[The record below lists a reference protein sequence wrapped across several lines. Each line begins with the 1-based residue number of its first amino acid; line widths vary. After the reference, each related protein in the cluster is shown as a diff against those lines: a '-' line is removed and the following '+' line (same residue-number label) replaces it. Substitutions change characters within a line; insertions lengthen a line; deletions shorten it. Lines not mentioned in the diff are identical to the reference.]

1 MAGNGSRRSGPVPR
15 GSLCAGACG
24 SDAPGALGHLLSQK
38 PEIPLY
44 LLGLVVAVCA
54 SAALTYVVRAFARR
68 AGLVDP
74 CGERKVHVHP
84 VPRIGGVAIVLS
96 FAVTMTAIMALF
108 GQHVLAENGRGLAT
122 VIGGAL
128 AVHLVGLVDDVRP
141 IRPRWKL
148 LAQIVIAS
156 GVFIAGVRV
165 TTLSLPFVGVVDLG
179 SIVGMLFTV
188 VWFVGLTNAFNLIDG
203 LDGLA
208 AGAAL
213 FALTTMFV
221 VASLNG
227 LVGPAT
233 VTIILAGAVVG
244 FLFFNFHPASIFLGD
259 SGSMFVGFMLA
270 GIGLLGSQKSPT
282 VVAVAIPIVSLG
294 LPVLDTTLAVLRRFL
309 RGQPIFSADRAH
321 IHHRLLS
328 LGHSPR
334 RVALLLYTAC
344 ALLGL
349 SGMLLVNDSAYVAV
363 VLLLIGLGV
372 GLAVQ
377 RLRYYEFEELAR
389 LLRRGVQQ
397 RKVIGRNVRI
407 REASVRVSDLTDLD
421 KVFQALE
428 STFEQDEFECA
439 EVRLRRSF
447 VGAGPNGEAYRR
459 LDDDVPVWAWHRS
472 NVTLAA
478 CWEIRLPFLA
488 PSGERI
494 GSLVLWQDGRGDDV
508 SLADMHAIAHDL
520 RAVVE
525 QKLLALWEPWDD
537 EVETP
542 VAMAGDRALPSE
554 RPVPIARSVERAPLA
569 IEKDRAA
576 GAKGDAGR
584 ERGVRTPSGNFRL
597 RSAPLT

>member
-1 MAGNGSRRSGPVPR
+1 MLRTLWGRVSSGAS
-15 GSLCAGACG
+15 G
-24 SDAPGALGHLLSQK
+24 APGLLLSQK

-44 LLGLVVAVCA
+44 LIGLVIAVC
-54 SAALTYVVRAFARR
+54 SSSALTFVVREFARR

-74 CGERKVHVHP
+74 CGERKVHVNP

-96 FAVTMTAIMALF
+96 VAVSMTAIIGLF
-108 GQHVLAENGRGLAT
+108 GQHVLAANARGLAT
-122 VIGGAL
+122 VMGGAL

-141 IRPRWKL
+141 MHARWKF
-148 LAQIVIAS
+148 LAQVVIAL
-156 GVFIAGVRV
+156 GVYVAGLRV
-165 TTLSLPFVGVVDLG
+165 TTLSLPFAGIVNLG
-179 SIVGMLFTV
+179 SAIGMVFTIA
-188 VWFVGLTNAFNLIDG
+188 WFVGITNAFNLIDG

-221 VASLNG
+221 VASFNG
-227 LVGPAT
+227 LVGAAT
-233 VTIILAGAVVG
+233 VTIILAGATVG
-244 FLFFNFHPASIFLGD
+244 FLCFNFHPASIFLGD
-259 SGSMFVGFMLA
+259 SGSLFLGFMLA

-282 VVAVAIPIVSLG
+282 VIAVAIPIVSLG
-294 LPVLDTTLAVLRRFL
+294 LPVLDTALAVARRFL

-334 RVALLLYTAC
+334 RVALLLYSAC

-363 VLLLIGLGV
+363 VLLVIGLGV
-372 GLAVQ
+372 GLAIQ

-389 LLRRGVQQ
+389 LVMRGVRQ

-407 REASVRVSDLTDLD
+407 REASMRVSDLTDLD
-421 KVFQALE
+421 HVFDALE
-428 STFEQDEFECA
+428 AMFAQDEFECA

-447 VGAGPNGEAYRR
+447 VGSEAGASTGADGYRR

-494 GSLVLWQDGRGDDV
+494 GSLVLWQDGRAYDV
-508 SLADMHAIAHDL
+508 CLADVHAIAHDL
-520 RAVVE
+520 RGVVE
-525 QKLLALWEPWDD
+525 QKLLALWEPWHDD
-537 EVETP
+537 PDAV
-542 VAMAGDRALPSE
+542 VAMAAAGDRRGAGERAVPLPRMSE
-554 RPVPIARSVERAPLA
+554 RGTLA
-569 IEKDRAA
+569 IEKDVGAA
-576 GAKGDAGR
+576 GKGDAGANR
-584 ERGVRTPSGNFRL
+584 SPRSSSGAFRQRSTPLS
-597 RSAPLT
+597 

>member
-1 MAGNGSRRSGPVPR
+1 
-15 GSLCAGACG
+15 
-24 SDAPGALGHLLSQK
+24 LLSQK

-44 LLGLVVAVCA
+44 LLGLVTAVSS
-54 SAALTYVVRAFARR
+54 SAALTYVVREFARR

-74 CGERKVHVHP
+74 CEERKVHAHP
-84 VPRIGGVAIVLS
+84 VPRIGGVAIVV
-96 FAVTMTAIMALF
+96 AVAIAMTIVMSVF
-108 GQHVLAENGRGLAT
+108 GQHVLAANGRGLAV

-128 AVHLVGLVDDVRP
+128 AVHLVGLIDDVRP
-141 IRPRWKL
+141 MRARWKF
-148 LAQIVIAS
+148 LAQVVIAC
-156 GVFIAGVRV
+156 GVFAAGVRV
-165 TTLSLPFVGVVDLG
+165 TTLSLPFVGILDLG
-179 SIVGMLFTV
+179 SVVGMLFTV
-188 VWFVGLTNAFNLIDG
+188 VWFVGITNAFNLIDG

-221 VASLNG
+221 VAGFNG

-233 VTIILAGAVVG
+233 VTIILAGATVG
-244 FLFFNFHPASIFLGD
+244 FLCFNFHPASIFLGD
-259 SGSMFVGFMLA
+259 SGSLFLGFMLA

-282 VVAVAIPIVSLG
+282 VIAVAIPIVSLG
-294 LPVLDTTLAVLRRFL
+294 LPVLDTTLAVMRRFL
-309 RGQPIFSADRAH
+309 RGQPIFTADRAH

-334 RVALLLYTAC
+334 RVALLLYSAC

-349 SGMLLVNDSAYVAV
+349 GGMLLVNDSAYVAV
-363 VLLLIGLGV
+363 VLLVIGLGV

-389 LLRRGVQQ
+389 LLRRGVHQ

-407 REASVRVSDLTDLD
+407 REASMRVSDLTDLD
-421 KVFQALE
+421 RVFEALE
-428 STFEQDEFECA
+428 ATFAQDEFECA

-447 VGAGPNGEAYRR
+447 VGAAPGLDSYRR

-525 QKLLALWEPWDD
+525 RKLLTLWEPWD
-537 EVETP
+537 ETP
-542 VAMAGDRALPSE
+542 ESVAAVAGDRATAGE
-554 RPVPIARSVERAPLA
+554 RVVPVPRSVERAALA
-569 IEKDRAA
+569 IDKDRAA
-576 GAKGDAGR
+576 SGKGDGAGGR
-584 ERGVRTPSGNFRL
+584 SARASSGGFRL

>member
-1 MAGNGSRRSGPVPR
+1 M
-15 GSLCAGACG
+15 
-24 SDAPGALGHLLSQK
+24 
-38 PEIPLY
+38 
-44 LLGLVVAVCA
+44 
-54 SAALTYVVRAFARR
+54 
-68 AGLVDP
+68 
-74 CGERKVHVHP
+74 
-84 VPRIGGVAIVLS
+84 
-96 FAVTMTAIMALF
+96 
-108 GQHVLAENGRGLAT
+108 AT

-128 AVHLVGLVDDVRP
+128 AMHILGLVDDVRP
-141 IRPRWKL
+141 MRARWKF
-148 LAQIVIAS
+148 LAQIAIAC
-156 GVFIAGVRV
+156 GVFIAGLRV

-179 SIVGMLFTV
+179 SVVGMLFTV
-188 VWFVGLTNAFNLIDG
+188 VWFVGITNAFNLIDG

-227 LVGPAT
+227 LVGAAT
-233 VTIILAGAVVG
+233 VTIILAGATAG

-259 SGSMFVGFMLA
+259 SGSLFVGFMLA

-282 VVAVAIPIVSLG
+282 VIAVAIPVVSLG
-294 LPVLDTTLAVLRRFL
+294 LPVLDTTLAVARRFL
-309 RGQPIFSADRAH
+309 RGQPIFTADRAH
-321 IHHRLLS
+321 IHHRMLS

-334 RVALLLYTAC
+334 RVALLLYSAC

-363 VLLLIGLGV
+363 VLVAIGLGV

-389 LLRRGVQQ
+389 LLRRGVHQ

-407 REASVRVSDLTDLD
+407 REASLFVSDLTDLD
-421 KVFQALE
+421 RVFETLE
-428 STFEQDEFECA
+428 STFAQDEFECA

-447 VGAGPNGEAYRR
+447 VGAGHSSDGYRR
-459 LDDDVPVWAWHRS
+459 LDDDVPVWAWHRP

-520 RAVVE
+520 RGVVE
-525 QKLLALWEPWDD
+525 QKLLALWPTWIE
-537 EVETP
+537 EASTS
-542 VAMAGDRALPSE
+542 VAVAGDRAAVSD
-554 RPVPIARSVERAPLA
+554 RVVPIARTVEQLSPAAERERAN
-569 IEKDRAA
+569 
-576 GAKGDAGR
+576 GQKGDAGR
-584 ERGVRTPSGNFRL
+584 DRGARTSSGSFRL

>member
-1 MAGNGSRRSGPVPR
+1 
-15 GSLCAGACG
+15 
-24 SDAPGALGHLLSQK
+24 LLSQK
-38 PEIPLY
+38 PEISLY
-44 LLGLVVAVCA
+44 LLGLVIATCS
-54 SAALTYVVRAFARR
+54 SAALTFVVRDFARR

-74 CGERKVHVHP
+74 CDARKVHVHP
-84 VPRIGGVAIVLS
+84 VPRIGGVAIVL
-96 FAVTMTAIMALF
+96 AVALTMTAIMAIF
-108 GQHVLAENGRGLAT
+108 GQHVLAENGRGL
-122 VIGGAL
+122 VIVIAGAL
-128 AVHLVGLVDDVRP
+128 AVHLLGLIDDVRP
-141 IRPRWKL
+141 MRARWKF
-148 LAQIVIAS
+148 LAQVAIAC

-165 TTLSLPFVGVVDLG
+165 STLSLPFAGVLDLG
-179 SIVGMLFTV
+179 GVIGMLFTV
-188 VWFVGLTNAFNLIDG
+188 VWFVGITNAFNLIDG

-233 VTIILAGAVVG
+233 VTIILAGATAG

-259 SGSMFVGFMLA
+259 SGSLFLGFMLA

-282 VVAVAIPIVSLG
+282 VIAVAIPIVSLG
-294 LPVLDTTLAVLRRFL
+294 LPVLDTTLAVARRFL
-309 RGQPIFSADRAH
+309 RGQPIFTADRAH

-334 RVALLLYTAC
+334 RVAVLLYCAC

-349 SGMLLVNDSAYVAV
+349 AGMLLVNDSAYVAV
-363 VLLLIGLGV
+363 VLLLVGLGV

-389 LLRRGVQQ
+389 VLRRGVHQ

-407 REASVRVSDLTDLD
+407 REASLRVSDLDDLD
-421 KVFQALE
+421 TVFQTLE

-447 VGAGPNGEAYRR
+447 VGAGPSLDAYRR

-472 NVTLAA
+472 DVTLAA

-520 RAVVE
+520 RSVVE
-525 QKLLALWEPWDD
+525 QKLLTLWQPWAEEPGSA
-537 EVETP
+537 
-542 VAMAGDRALPSE
+542 VAVAGDRAVSMD
-554 RPVPIARSVERAPLA
+554 RPVSIPHAVERTPLA
-569 IEKDRAA
+569 IDKT
-576 GAKGDAGR
+576 GGTKGDNGRAGSA
-584 ERGVRTPSGNFRL
+584 RTSSGSFRL

>member
-1 MAGNGSRRSGPVPR
+1 VPLTLWGRARSRASG
-15 GSLCAGACG
+15 
-24 SDAPGALGHLLSQK
+24 APGLLLSHK

-44 LLGLVVAVCA
+44 LVGLVVALCS
-54 SAALTYVVRAFARR
+54 SAALTYVVRDFARR

-74 CGERKVHVHP
+74 CDERKVHLHP
-84 VPRIGGVAIVLS
+84 VPRIGGVAIVL
-96 FAVTMTAIMALF
+96 AVALAMMAVMSMF
-108 GQHVLAENGRGLAT
+108 GQHVLAENGRGLAR
-122 VIGGAL
+122 VISGAL
-128 AVHLVGLVDDVRP
+128 AMHVVGLIDDVRP
-141 IRPRWKL
+141 MRARWKF

-156 GVFIAGVRV
+156 GVAIAGVQV
-165 TTLSLPFVGVVDLG
+165 STLSLPFVGIVELG
-179 SIVGMLFTV
+179 TVVGMVFTV
-188 VWFVGLTNAFNLIDG
+188 VWFVGITNAFNLIDG

-221 VASLNG
+221 VASFNG

-233 VTIILAGAVVG
+233 VTIILAGATVG
-244 FLFFNFHPASIFLGD
+244 FLCFNFHPASIFLGD
-259 SGSMFVGFMLA
+259 SGSLFLGFMLA

-282 VVAVAIPIVSLG
+282 VIAVAIPIVSLG
-294 LPVLDTTLAVLRRFL
+294 LPVLDTTLAVMRRFL

-334 RVALLLYTAC
+334 RVALLLYTVC

-349 SGMLLVNDSAYVAV
+349 GGMLLVNDSAYVALVLV
-363 VLLLIGLGV
+363 VIGLGV
-372 GLAVQ
+372 GVAVQ

-389 LLRRGVQQ
+389 LVRRGAHP
-397 RKVIGRNVRI
+397 RKAIRRNVRI
-407 REASVRVSDLTDLD
+407 REASLRVSDLTNLD
-421 KVFQALE
+421 HVFEALE
-428 STFEQDEFECA
+428 ATFEQDEFECA

-447 VGAGPNGEAYRR
+447 VGAAPGLDTYRR

-472 NVTLAA
+472 DVTLAA

-520 RAVVE
+520 RSVVE
-525 QKLLALWEPWDD
+525 QKLLSLWEPWTDAP
-537 EVETP
+537 EAA
-542 VAMAGDRALPSE
+542 VAVAGDRAVQGD
-554 RPVPIARSVERAPLA
+554 RPVGIPRSVERSALA
-569 IEKDRAA
+569 IDRDRSA
-576 GAKGDAGR
+576 GAKADGGNR
-584 ERGVRTPSGNFRL
+584 SQRTPSGGFRL

>member
-1 MAGNGSRRSGPVPR
+1 VPLTLWGRASSGA
-15 GSLCAGACG
+15 S
-24 SDAPGALGHLLSQK
+24 GALGLLLSQK

-44 LLGLVVAVCA
+44 LFGLVVAVCS
-54 SAALTYVVRAFARR
+54 SAALTYVVREFARR

-74 CGERKVHVHP
+74 CNERKVHVNP
-84 VPRIGGVAIVLS
+84 VPRIGGVAIVL
-96 FAVTMTAIMALF
+96 AVALAMMAIMSLF
-108 GQHVLAENGRGLAT
+108 GQHVLAENGRGLVI

-128 AVHLVGLVDDVRP
+128 GVHVVGLIDDVRP
-141 IRPRWKL
+141 MRARWKF
-148 LAQIVIAS
+148 LAQIAIACA
-156 GVFIAGVRV
+156 VAIAGVRV
-165 TTLSLPFVGVVDLG
+165 STLSLPFVGIVNLG
-179 SIVGMLFTV
+179 TVVGMLFTV
-188 VWFVGLTNAFNLIDG
+188 VWFVGITNAFNLIDG

-221 VASLNG
+221 VASYNG

-233 VTIILAGAVVG
+233 VTIILAGATVG
-244 FLFFNFHPASIFLGD
+244 FLCFNFHPASIFLGD
-259 SGSMFVGFMLA
+259 SGSLFLGFMLA

-282 VVAVAIPIVSLG
+282 VIAVAIPIVSLG
-294 LPVLDTTLAVLRRFL
+294 LPVLDTTLAVARRFL

-334 RVALLLYTAC
+334 RVALLLYSAC

-363 VLLLIGLGV
+363 VLLVIGLGV

-389 LLRRGVQQ
+389 AFKRGVHQ

-421 KVFQALE
+421 HVFEALE
-428 STFEQDEFECA
+428 ATFAQDEFECA

-447 VGAGPNGEAYRR
+447 VGAAPSMDTYRR

-520 RAVVE
+520 RSVVE
-525 QKLLALWEPWDD
+525 QKLLALWEPWD
-537 EVETP
+537 ESPEAA
-542 VAMAGDRALPSE
+542 VAVAGDRAIAGD
-554 RPVPIARSVERAPLA
+554 RPVAIPRAVERTTLA
-569 IEKDRAA
+569 IEKDRNA
-576 GAKGDAGR
+576 GAKGDGAGSR
-584 ERGVRTPSGNFRL
+584 SGRNPSGSFRL

>member
-1 MAGNGSRRSGPVPR
+1 
-15 GSLCAGACG
+15 
-24 SDAPGALGHLLSQK
+24 LLSQK

-44 LLGLVVAVCA
+44 LIGLVIAVC
-54 SAALTYVVRAFARR
+54 SSSALTFVVREFARR

-74 CGERKVHVHP
+74 CGERKVHVNP

-96 FAVTMTAIMALF
+96 VAVSMTAIIGLF
-108 GQHVLAENGRGLAT
+108 GQHVLAANARGLAT

-141 IRPRWKL
+141 MHARWKF
-148 LAQIVIAS
+148 LAQVVIAL
-156 GVFIAGVRV
+156 GVYLVGLRV
-165 TTLSLPFVGVVDLG
+165 TTLSLPFAGIVNLG
-179 SIVGMLFTV
+179 SAIGMVFTIA
-188 VWFVGLTNAFNLIDG
+188 WFVGITNAFNLIDG

-221 VASLNG
+221 VASFNG
-227 LVGPAT
+227 LVGAAT
-233 VTIILAGAVVG
+233 VTIILAGATVG
-244 FLFFNFHPASIFLGD
+244 FLCFNFHPASIFLGD
-259 SGSMFVGFMLA
+259 SGSLFLGFMLA

-282 VVAVAIPIVSLG
+282 VIAVAIPIVSLG
-294 LPVLDTTLAVLRRFL
+294 LPVLDTALAVARRFL

-334 RVALLLYTAC
+334 RVALLLYSAC

-363 VLLLIGLGV
+363 VLLVIGLGV
-372 GLAVQ
+372 GLAIQ

-389 LLRRGVQQ
+389 LVKRGVRQ
-397 RKVIGRNVRI
+397 RKVIRRNVRI
-407 REASVRVSDLTDLD
+407 HEASNRVSDLTDLD
-421 KVFQALE
+421 HVFDALE
-428 STFEQDEFECA
+428 AMFAQDEFECA

-447 VGAGPNGEAYRR
+447 VGSEGGAGTTADAYRR

-494 GSLVLWQDGRGDDV
+494 GSLVLWQDGRTDDV
-508 SLADMHAIAHDL
+508 SLADMHVIAHDL
-520 RAVVE
+520 RGVVE
-525 QKLLALWEPWDD
+525 QKLLALWEPWHDD
-537 EVETP
+537 PDAV
-542 VAMAGDRALPSE
+542 VAMAAAGDRRGAG
-554 RPVPIARSVERAPLA
+554 ERAVPLPRMSDRGTLA
-569 IEKDRAA
+569 IEKDVGVA
-576 GAKGDAGR
+576 GKGDAGANR
-584 ERGVRTPSGNFRL
+584 SPRSSSGAFRQRSTPLS
-597 RSAPLT
+597 

>member
-1 MAGNGSRRSGPVPR
+1 MPTRAGPARQ
-15 GSLCAGACG
+15 
-24 SDAPGALGHLLSQK
+24 GALGLLLSQK

-44 LLGLVVAVCA
+44 LVGLVVAVCA
-54 SAALTYVVRAFARR
+54 STALTFAVRQFARR

-74 CGERKVHVHP
+74 CDERKVHVLP
-84 VPRIGGVAIVLS
+84 VPRIGGVAIVL
-96 FAVTMTAIMALF
+96 AVSLTMTAIVGVF
-108 GQHVLAENGRGLAT
+108 GPDVLSADGRRLSI
-122 VIGGAL
+122 VIAGAL
-128 AVHLVGLVDDVRP
+128 LVHLVGLVDDVRP
-141 IRPRWKL
+141 MRARWKF
-148 LAQIVIAS
+148 LAQIAVAC
-156 GVFIAGVRV
+156 GVAAAGVRV
-165 TTLSLPFVGVVDLG
+165 ATLSLPFVGIVDIGHVVG
-179 SIVGMLFTV
+179 ILFTV
-188 VWFVGLTNAFNLIDG
+188 VWFVGITNAFNLIDG

-221 VASLNG
+221 VASLHG
-227 LVGPAT
+227 LAGPAT
-233 VTIILAGAVVG
+233 VTIILAGATLG

-259 SGSMFVGFMLA
+259 SGSLFLGFMLA

-282 VVAVAIPIVSLG
+282 VIAVAIPIVSLG

-309 RGQPIFSADRAH
+309 RGQPIFTADRAH

-334 RVALLLYTAC
+334 RVALLLYGVC

-349 SGMLLVNDSAYVAV
+349 GGMLLVNDSAYVAV

-377 RLRYYEFEELAR
+377 RLRYYEFEELVR
-389 LLRRGVQQ
+389 LLRRGVHQ

-407 REASVRVSDLTDLD
+407 REASVRVSDLDDLNT
-421 KVFQALE
+421 VFRTLE
-428 STFEQDEFECA
+428 STFAQDEFECA

-447 VGAGPNGEAYRR
+447 VGADPSGAADRR

-472 NVTLAA
+472 DVTLAA
-478 CWEIRLPFLA
+478 CWEIRLPFLG

-494 GSLVLWQDGRGDDV
+494 GSLVLWQDGRADDT
-508 SLADMHAIAHDL
+508 SLSDIHAIAHDL

-525 QKLLALWEPWDD
+525 RKLLALWRRGD
-537 EVETP
+537 EAAE
-542 VAMAGDRALPSE
+542 VAVASVAGDRVVAGE
-554 RPVPIARSVERAPLA
+554 RVVPIPRVVDRAPLS
-569 IEKDRAA
+569 IEKDRHAA
-576 GAKGDAGR
+576 KPEGGR
-584 ERGVRTPSGNFRL
+584 ERSARTTSGSFRL

>member
-1 MAGNGSRRSGPVPR
+1 MLRTLWGRVSSGAS
-15 GSLCAGACG
+15 G
-24 SDAPGALGHLLSQK
+24 APGLLLSQK

-44 LLGLVVAVCA
+44 LIGLVIAVC
-54 SAALTYVVRAFARR
+54 SSSALTFVVREFARR

-74 CGERKVHVHP
+74 CGERKVHVNP

-96 FAVTMTAIMALF
+96 VAVSMTAIIGLF
-108 GQHVLAENGRGLAT
+108 GQHVLAANARGLAT

-141 IRPRWKL
+141 MHARWKF
-148 LAQIVIAS
+148 LAQVVIAL
-156 GVFIAGVRV
+156 GVYLVGLRV
-165 TTLSLPFVGVVDLG
+165 TTLSLPFAGIVNLG
-179 SIVGMLFTV
+179 SAIGMVFTIA
-188 VWFVGLTNAFNLIDG
+188 WFVGITNAFNLIDG

-221 VASLNG
+221 VASFNG
-227 LVGPAT
+227 LVGAAT
-233 VTIILAGAVVG
+233 VTIILAGATVG
-244 FLFFNFHPASIFLGD
+244 FLCFNFHPASIFLGD
-259 SGSMFVGFMLA
+259 SGSLFLGFMLA

-282 VVAVAIPIVSLG
+282 VIAVAIPIVSLG
-294 LPVLDTTLAVLRRFL
+294 LPVLDTALAVARRFL

-334 RVALLLYTAC
+334 RVALLLYSAC

-363 VLLLIGLGV
+363 VLLVIGLGV
-372 GLAVQ
+372 GLAIQ

-389 LLRRGVQQ
+389 LVKRGVRQ
-397 RKVIGRNVRI
+397 RKVIRRNVRI
-407 REASVRVSDLTDLD
+407 HEASNRVSDLTDLD
-421 KVFQALE
+421 HVFDALE
-428 STFEQDEFECA
+428 AMFAQDEFECA

-447 VGAGPNGEAYRR
+447 VGSEGGAGTTADAYRR

-494 GSLVLWQDGRGDDV
+494 GSLVLWQDGRTDDV
-508 SLADMHAIAHDL
+508 SLADMHVIAHDL
-520 RAVVE
+520 RGVVE
-525 QKLLALWEPWDD
+525 QKLLALWEPWHDD
-537 EVETP
+537 PDAV
-542 VAMAGDRALPSE
+542 VAMAAAGDRRGAG
-554 RPVPIARSVERAPLA
+554 ERAVQLPRMSDRGTLA
-569 IEKDRAA
+569 IEKDVGVA
-576 GAKGDAGR
+576 GKGDAGANR
-584 ERGVRTPSGNFRL
+584 SPRSSSGAFRQRSTPLS
-597 RSAPLT
+597 

>member
-1 MAGNGSRRSGPVPR
+1 
-15 GSLCAGACG
+15 
-24 SDAPGALGHLLSQK
+24 LSQK

-54 SAALTYVVRAFARR
+54 SAALTYVVREFARR

-74 CGERKVHVHP
+74 CGERKVHIHP
-84 VPRIGGVAIVLS
+84 VPRIGGVAIVLAV
-96 FAVTMTAIMALF
+96 AVTMTVIMALF

-128 AVHLVGLVDDVRP
+128 AVHVLGLVDDVRP

-148 LAQIVIAS
+148 LVQVVIAS

-165 TTLSLPFVGVVDLG
+165 TTLSLPFVGVIDLG
-179 SIVGMLFTV
+179 SVVGMLFTV
-188 VWFVGLTNAFNLIDG
+188 VWFAGLTNAFNLIDG

-233 VTIILAGAVVG
+233 VTIILAGAVLG

-294 LPVLDTTLAVLRRFL
+294 LPVLDTTLAVVRRFL
-309 RGQPIFSADRAH
+309 RGQPIFTADRAH

-344 ALLGL
+344 ALLGFG
-349 SGMLLVNDSAYVAV
+349 GMLLVNDSAYVAV

-389 LLRRGVQQ
+389 LLRRGVHQ

-407 REASVRVSDLTDLD
+407 REASVRVSDFTDLD
-421 KVFQALE
+421 KVFQTLE

-447 VGAGPNGEAYRR
+447 VATARYGDGYRR
-459 LDDDVPVWAWHRS
+459 LDDDVPVWAWYRS

-488 PSGERI
+488 PSGDRI
-494 GSLVLWQDGRGDDV
+494 GSLVLWQDGRGADV

-525 QKLLALWEPWDD
+525 QKLLALWQPLPEGIDAP
-537 EVETP
+537 
-542 VAMAGDRALPSE
+542 AAAAGDRALSD
-554 RPVPIARSVERAPLA
+554 RPVRISRSVERAPLA
-569 IEKDRAA
+569 VEKERPAAPNGDPARDR
-576 GAKGDAGR
+576 GP
-584 ERGVRTPSGNFRL
+584 RTSSGGFRL

>member
-1 MAGNGSRRSGPVPR
+1 
-15 GSLCAGACG
+15 
-24 SDAPGALGHLLSQK
+24 LLSQK

-44 LLGLVVAVCA
+44 LVGLVVAVCS
-54 SAALTYVVRAFARR
+54 SAGLTYVVREFARR

-74 CGERKVHVHP
+74 CGERKVHSHP
-84 VPRIGGVAIVLS
+84 VPRVGGVAIVL
-96 FAVTMTAIMALF
+96 AVALAMTSVMSLF

-122 VIGGAL
+122 IIAGAL
-128 AVHLVGLVDDVRP
+128 AVHIVGLIDDVRP
-141 IRPRWKL
+141 MRARWKF
-148 LAQIVIAS
+148 LAQIAIAC
-156 GVFIAGVRV
+156 GVAIAGVRV
-165 TTLSLPFVGVVDLG
+165 TTLSLPFVGILELG
-179 SIVGMLFTV
+179 TVIGTLFTV
-188 VWFVGLTNAFNLIDG
+188 VWFVGITNAFNLIDG

-221 VASLNG
+221 VASYNG

-233 VTIILAGAVVG
+233 VTIILAGATVG
-244 FLFFNFHPASIFLGD
+244 FLYFNFHPASIFLGD
-259 SGSMFVGFMLA
+259 SGSLFLGFMLA

-282 VVAVAIPIVSLG
+282 VIAVAIPIVSLG
-294 LPVLDTTLAVLRRFL
+294 LPVLDTTLAVARRFL

-349 SGMLLVNDSAYVAV
+349 GGMLLVNDSAYVAI
-363 VLLLIGLGV
+363 VLLVIGLGV
-372 GLAVQ
+372 GVAVQ

-389 LLRRGVQQ
+389 LVRRGAHP
-397 RKVIGRNVRI
+397 RRVIRRNVRI

-421 KVFQALE
+421 RVFEALE
-428 STFEQDEFECA
+428 ATFEQDEFECA

-447 VGAGPNGEAYRR
+447 VGAVPGLDAYRR

-494 GSLVLWQDGRGDDV
+494 GSLVLWQDGRGDNV
-508 SLADMHAIAHDL
+508 SLVDMHAIAHDL
-520 RAVVE
+520 RTVVE
-525 QKLLALWEPWDD
+525 QKLLALWEPWA
-537 EVETP
+537 EAPEAA
-542 VAMAGDRALPSE
+542 VAVAGDRAVQGDRQVGIP
-554 RPVPIARSVERAPLA
+554 RAVERTALA
-569 IEKDRAA
+569 IERDRSA
-576 GAKGDAGR
+576 GAKPDGGNR
-584 ERGVRTPSGNFRL
+584 SPRTPSGGFRL

>member
-1 MAGNGSRRSGPVPR
+1 
-15 GSLCAGACG
+15 
-24 SDAPGALGHLLSQK
+24 LLSQK

-44 LLGLVVAVCA
+44 LIGLVIAVC
-54 SAALTYVVRAFARR
+54 SSSALTFVVREFARR

-74 CGERKVHVHP
+74 CGERKVHVNP

-96 FAVTMTAIMALF
+96 VAVSMTAIIGLF
-108 GQHVLAENGRGLAT
+108 GQHVLAANARGLAT

-141 IRPRWKL
+141 MHARWKF
-148 LAQIVIAS
+148 LAQVVIAL
-156 GVFIAGVRV
+156 GVYLVGLRV
-165 TTLSLPFVGVVDLG
+165 TTLSLPFAGIVNLG
-179 SIVGMLFTV
+179 SAIGMVFTIA
-188 VWFVGLTNAFNLIDG
+188 WFVGITNAFNLIDG

-221 VASLNG
+221 VASFNG
-227 LVGPAT
+227 LVGAAT
-233 VTIILAGAVVG
+233 VTIILAGATVG
-244 FLFFNFHPASIFLGD
+244 FLCFNFHPASIFLGD
-259 SGSMFVGFMLA
+259 SGSLFLGFMLA

-282 VVAVAIPIVSLG
+282 VIAVAIPIVSLG
-294 LPVLDTTLAVLRRFL
+294 LPVLDTALAVARRFL

-334 RVALLLYTAC
+334 RVALLLYSAC

-363 VLLLIGLGV
+363 VLLVIGLGV
-372 GLAVQ
+372 GLAIQ

-389 LLRRGVQQ
+389 LVMRGVRQ
-397 RKVIGRNVRI
+397 RKVIRRNVRI
-407 REASVRVSDLTDLD
+407 HEASNRVSDLTDLD
-421 KVFQALE
+421 HVFDALE
-428 STFEQDEFECA
+428 AMFAQDEFECA

-447 VGAGPNGEAYRR
+447 VGSEGGAGTTADAYRR

-494 GSLVLWQDGRGDDV
+494 GSLVLWQDGRTDDV
-508 SLADMHAIAHDL
+508 SLADMHVIAHDL
-520 RAVVE
+520 RGVVE
-525 QKLLALWEPWDD
+525 QKLLALWEPWHDD
-537 EVETP
+537 PDAV
-542 VAMAGDRALPSE
+542 VAMAAAGDRRGAG
-554 RPVPIARSVERAPLA
+554 ERAVPLPRMSDRGTLA
-569 IEKDRAA
+569 IEKDGGVA
-576 GAKGDAGR
+576 GKGDAGANR
-584 ERGVRTPSGNFRL
+584 SPRSSSGAFRQRSTPLS
-597 RSAPLT
+597 

>member
-1 MAGNGSRRSGPVPR
+1 MLGQSTRPGSRAAHSLWGRVSSGASGAPR
-15 GSLCAGACG
+15 L
-24 SDAPGALGHLLSQK
+24 LLSQK

-44 LLGLVVAVCA
+44 LLGLVTAVLS
-54 SAALTYVVRAFARR
+54 SAALTYVVREFARR

-74 CGERKVHVHP
+74 CDERKVHAHP
-84 VPRIGGVAIVLS
+84 VPRIGGVAIVVAVALAMTTAMS
-96 FAVTMTAIMALF
+96 FF
-108 GQHVLAENGRGLAT
+108 GQHILAANGRGLAI

-128 AVHLVGLVDDVRP
+128 AVHVVGLIDDVRP
-141 IRPRWKL
+141 MRARWKF
-148 LAQIVIAS
+148 LAQVVIACC
-156 GVFIAGVRV
+156 VFIAGVRV
-165 TTLSLPFVGVVDLG
+165 TTLSLPFVGIVNLG
-179 SIVGMLFTV
+179 AVVGMLFTV
-188 VWFVGLTNAFNLIDG
+188 MWFVGITNAFNLIDG

-221 VASLNG
+221 VASFNG

-233 VTIILAGAVVG
+233 VTIILAGATVG
-244 FLFFNFHPASIFLGD
+244 FLCFNFHPASIFLGD
-259 SGSMFVGFMLA
+259 SGSLFLGFMLA

-282 VVAVAIPIVSLG
+282 VIAVAIPIVSLG
-294 LPVLDTTLAVLRRFL
+294 LPVLDTTLAVTRRFL
-309 RGQPIFSADRAH
+309 RGQPIFTADRAH

-334 RVALLLYTAC
+334 RVALLLYSAC

-349 SGMLLVNDSAYVAV
+349 GGMLLVNDSAYVAI

-372 GLAVQ
+372 GIAVQ
-377 RLRYYEFEELAR
+377 RLRYYEFEEFAR
-389 LLRRGVQQ
+389 LVKRGVHH

-407 REASVRVSDLTDLD
+407 REASLRVSDLTDLD
-421 KVFQALE
+421 RVFEALE
-428 STFEQDEFECA
+428 ATFEQDEFECA

-447 VGAGPNGEAYRR
+447 VGVGHGLDSYRR
-459 LDDDVPVWAWHRS
+459 LDDDVPVWAWHRA

-494 GSLVLWQDGRGDDV
+494 GSLVLWQDGRAGDV

-525 QKLLALWEPWDD
+525 QKLLTLWEPWVDGP
-537 EVETP
+537 ES
-542 VAMAGDRALPSE
+542 VAAVAGDRVGASE
-554 RPVPIARSVERAPLA
+554 RLVPVPRSVERTALS
-569 IEKDRAA
+569 IEKDRSGNGKSDGAA
-576 GAKGDAGR
+576 GARSPRAS
-584 ERGVRTPSGNFRL
+584 SGSFRL